1 MMVVAATG
9 SNIGHKGMSLTDWLK
24 YNFIENMLLIE
35 SNYIETVGTE
45 IFMQNDEPRMK
56 WPSEDPNFG
65 NPMGYIYG
73 GKCTADDDCA
83 MSLSYCEESVE
94 GDKNIF

>member
-1 MMVVAATG
+1 
-9 SNIGHKGMSLTDWLK
+9 
-24 YNFIENMLLIE
+24 
-35 SNYIETVGTE
+35 
-45 IFMQNDEPRMK
+45 MQNDQPRMK

>member
-1 MMVVAATG
+1 
-9 SNIGHKGMSLTDWLK
+9 
-24 YNFIENMLLIE
+24 
-35 SNYIETVGTE
+35 
-45 IFMQNDEPRMK
+45 MQNDEPRMK

-83 MSLSYCEESVE
+83 MLLSYCEESVE
-94 GDKNIF
+94 GNKI

>member
-1 MMVVAATG
+1 
-9 SNIGHKGMSLTDWLK
+9 
-24 YNFIENMLLIE
+24 
-35 SNYIETVGTE
+35 
-45 IFMQNDEPRMK
+45 MQNDESRMK

-83 MSLSYCEESVE
+83 MLLSYCEESVE
-94 GDKNIF
+94 GNKI

>member
-1 MMVVAATG
+1 MQNASDELDGKDIDGA
-9 SNIGHKGMSLTDWLK
+9 
-24 YNFIENMLLIE
+24 
-35 SNYIETVGTE
+35 ETS
-45 IFMQNDEPRMK
+45 MQNDQPRMK

>member
-1 MMVVAATG
+1 
-9 SNIGHKGMSLTDWLK
+9 
-24 YNFIENMLLIE
+24 MLLIE

-83 MSLSYCEESVE
+83 MLLSYCEESVE
-94 GDKNIF
+94 GNKILLSSPSYFLDFEINLDRWTPFPSKERFP